1 MHESKEL
8 QREPLSTC
16 RRENALNSPRVI
28 HGLTRTTILVVAA
41 LFLLSPV
48 GFAAA
53 QDKPVKSEQLLPPN
67 TTGWV
72 SVPDV
77 RGLKTAIES
86 SQFGAMMED
95 PNVKPFIEDLTV
107 QIRNYLDKQNIRF
120 GMKLED
126 IESVQT
132 GEICLAG
139 VLRKSA
145 DRSEDGVTDHA
156 IVLLVD
162 VAGSLDDASELLDQI
177 GEKLAE
183 REATEEKIEID
194 GISCSKWSFK
204 KPQGLRQKQF
214 AFHALVGNWLV
225 ATDNE
230 GTFRDIVNRIGN
242 VTEDTA
248 VLAKTEAFSKIHEK
262 CTFENEGYEP
272 HLRWFIEP
280 FGYVQLAQAIA
291 DAQNSGEGKRNN
303 IAEKFSEE
311 GFSAVQGIGGVVAL
325 STGDHEAVHRA
336 FVYAPAVTEDEDRYL
351 RAAAML
357 DFKNQ
362 EGTQLN
368 PPSWVPENAGGYLT
382 LTWNLGKA
390 LDSVGS
396 IIDKTSGT
404 EGSFKRALESM
415 KTDPKG
421 PRVDI
426 PELVNKLRDRITICS
441 ITQTP
446 IDDESERIVFG
457 IELKSKDDEAFI
469 SESISRL
476 VENDAEV
483 VELNGY
489 RVLVLDT
496 AQAAGNLD
504 FDEEFDDEFGDDP
517 LAEDE
522 PETEEEIK
530 PAKPLFEKQV
540 FVVAGGFLLIGNN
553 VDQLESILV
562 QISEDDG
569 ESRLGEAADYLRVK
583 KALEKLAGKTAPSL
597 RQFGRMDKTL
607 QTNYEM
613 LRTNRMP
620 QSKTLLGQ
628 MVNRAYTSEDTA
640 EDFVRVQEVD
650 GSKMP
655 ENYEE
660 QVAKYFGPT
669 GQVVHSLEDGWLITG
684 IILKKA
690 ATYKE
695 AESPVKEELAS
706 ENK

>member
-1 MHESKEL
+1 M
-8 QREPLSTC
+8 
-16 RRENALNSPRVI
+16 
-28 HGLTRTTILVVAA
+28 
-41 LFLLSPV
+41 
-48 GFAAA
+48 
-53 QDKPVKSEQLLPPN
+53 
-67 TTGWV
+67 
-72 SVPDV
+72 
-77 RGLKTAIES
+77 
-86 SQFGAMMED
+86 
-95 PNVKPFIEDLTV
+95 
-107 QIRNYLDKQNIRF
+107 
-120 GMKLED
+120 
-126 IESVQT
+126 
-132 GEICLAG
+132 
-139 VLRKSA
+139 
-145 DRSEDGVTDHA
+145 
-156 IVLLVD
+156 
-162 VAGSLDDASELLDQI
+162 
-177 GEKLAE
+177 
-183 REATEEKIEID
+183 
-194 GISCSKWSFK
+194 
-204 KPQGLRQKQF
+204 
-214 AFHALVGNWLV
+214 
-225 ATDNE
+225 
-230 GTFRDIVNRIGN
+230 
-242 VTEDTA
+242 
-248 VLAKTEAFSKIHEK
+248 
-262 CTFENEGYEP
+262 
-272 HLRWFIEP
+272 
-280 FGYVQLAQAIA
+280 
-291 DAQNSGEGKRNN
+291 
-303 IAEKFSEE
+303 
-311 GFSAVQGIGGVVAL
+311 
-325 STGDHEAVHRA
+325 
-336 FVYAPAVTEDEDRYL
+336 
-351 RAAAML
+351 
-357 DFKNQ
+357 
-362 EGTQLN
+362 
-368 PPSWVPENAGGYLT
+368 
-382 LTWNLGKA
+382 
-390 LDSVGS
+390 
-396 IIDKTSGT
+396 
-404 EGSFKRALESM
+404 
-415 KTDPKG
+415 
-421 PRVDI
+421 
-426 PELVNKLRDRITICS
+426 RDRITICS

-655 ENYEE
+655 ENY
-660 QVAKYFGPT
+660 
-669 GQVVHSLEDGWLITG
+669 
-684 IILKKA
+684 
-690 ATYKE
+690 
-695 AESPVKEELAS
+695 
-706 ENK
+706 